1 MKAFFLSVFLFAA
14 FICFACLN
22 EHHVT
27 KYGKESIDGFTLY
40 ETHFYKKH
48 NTVELETYLN
58 DLKQRDPKTE
68 QSKFE
73 NENSIAVTLIK
84 LGRLDEAEKI
94 LNKLY
99 EDQPKDY
106 SVVINLGTLY
116 ELQGKNQKALEYIKR
131 AVGINPDSHS
141 GSEWFHI
148 KVLEFKLKNLPD
160 NKIPGTDILQIHSI
174 KKSAEDIA
182 GEIKYQLE
190 ERIPFTPAPN
200 LMMAKILDEYAAFL
214 ADSVSLQGGYL
225 MYDIAADYD
234 RNDVLKLSDKKTALR
249 PYFKKYNE
257 RLPVTGNYYLD
268 GIITAVDDNKASVA
282 ASLLDKGLTYL
293 KEQEEK
299 KREEERNKQYLLWGT
314 AAGVIIASAGF
325 IIYRRRKRV
334 A

>member
-1 MKAFFLSVFLFAA
+1 MKAFFLSLFLFAA
-14 FICFACLN
+14 MVCFACLN

-27 KYGKESIDGFTLY
+27 KFGKESIDGFTLY

-48 NTVELETYLN
+48 NAAELETYLN
-58 DLKQRDPKTE
+58 NLKQREPKTG

-84 LGRLDEAEKI
+84 LGRLEEAEKI
-94 LNKLY
+94 LDKLY
-99 EDQPKDY
+99 KEQPKDY

-131 AVGINPDSHS
+131 AVSINPDSHG

-148 KVLEFKLKNLPD
+148 KVLEFKLKNVPD
-160 NKIPGTDILQIHSI
+160 NKIPGTDILQIQSI

-234 RNDVLKLSDKKTALR
+234 RNDVLKLSAKKSALR

-268 GIITAVDDNKASVA
+268 GIITAVDNNKAAIAV
-282 ASLLDKGLTYL
+282 SLLNKGLNYFQ
-293 KEQEEK
+293 EQEEK
-299 KREEERNKQYLLWGT
+299 KRQQEERKKQATKINNYN
-314 AAGVIIASAGF
+314 
-325 IIYRRRKRV
+325 
-334 A
+334 